1 MSAPTTHWNILEW
14 TRRRRALEG
23 DGVETWGFLVDDQTN
38 VALPMRKTSDPDD
51 AVPVAFVAV
60 PNNVREHF
68 FEAQIH
74 REPRAVRDG
83 VQRAQRFDTWGTRFS
98 SEKLLSKIRHS
109 ALIFAS

>member
-1 MSAPTTHWNILEW
+1 MEYLGLESAQGPLVGE
-14 TRRRRALEG
+14 
-23 DGVETWGFLVDDQTN
+23 GVETWGFLVDDQTN

-51 AVPVAFVAV
+51 AVPAAIVAV
-60 PNNVREHF
+60 PNDVREYF

-83 VQRAQRFDTWGTRFS
+83 MQRAERFDTWGTRFS
-98 SEKLLSKIRHS
+98 SERLLSNIRHS